1 MYQMDNN
8 IFTCRIGNDIKG
20 TSGDVRLWLVVSVLL
35 LAISF
40 LAFIS
45 VFFFVFLLCDGWNN
59 L

>member
-1 MYQMDNN
+1 MDNN

-45 VFFFVFLLCDGWNN
+45 VFFFVFLLCDGWNY